1 MTVVERSAP
10 TFPDLFDVI
19 TANVS
24 RALQGKTDAIELA
37 LICMLAEGHLL
48 IEDVP
53 GVGKTSLA
61 KAIAAS
67 IDSHAGGGS
76 SARRTCCRPTS
87 RASRCGTAAGTS
99 FEFQPGPVFCNIL
112 LADEINRAV
121 PRTQSALLEA
131 MEERQVTAD
140 GTTHMLPRPFMV
152 IATQNPVEHEGT
164 YGMPDSQLDRFLLRV
179 SLGYPDRQ
187 AELEILDTHGV
198 NPPELEPVI
207 SRAEVLGL
215 IKAATSIHV
224 APTPEGLP
232 GRPGRRQPPAP
243 RPGHRHVTAGD
254 AVRPPGRTGAGR
266 CRPGGTTSSR
276 TTSRPW
282 PVRCSPTG

>member
-10 TFPDLFDVI
+10 TFPDLFEVI
-19 TANVS
+19 GANVA
-24 RALQGKTDAIELA
+24 RAVQGKTDAIDLA

-67 IDSHAGGGS
+67 IDSTW
-76 SARRTCCRPTS
+76 RRVQCTPDLLPSDITGVTVWHRG
-87 RASRCGTAAGTS
+87 RDS

-112 LADEINRAV
+112 LADEINRAA

-140 GTTHMLPRPFMV
+140 GTTHPLPRPFLV

-164 YGMPDSQLDRFLLRV
+164 YGMPDSQL
-179 SLGYPDRQ
+179 
-187 AELEILDTHGV
+187 
-198 NPPELEPVI
+198 
-207 SRAEVLGL
+207 
-215 IKAATSIHV
+215 
-224 APTPEGLP
+224 
-232 GRPGRRQPPAP
+232 
-243 RPGHRHVTAGD
+243 
-254 AVRPPGRTGAGR
+254 
-266 CRPGGTTSSR
+266 
-276 TTSRPW
+276 
-282 PVRCSPTG
+282 